1 MWAHL
6 FCSPCRMSLL
16 QEDSAHTP
24 RRVCEKTLPFKRG
37 IGLLWCPVP
46 SVLCVLASC
55 ASPDPPLAVVA
66 LLVPFSGALP
76 GLPHLSLPVG
86 RLNCA
91 PSESGWSQPCSAP
104 AAARAPLL
112 LPRQLCQLGTVQCS
126 YPTPG
131 TDPAAEIGEIK
142 SIAIGIPHCVFI
154 FHNSTSPWGRGAPSC
169 VLVWLCE
176 HSTAQLVH

>member
-6 FCSPCRMSLL
+6 SCSPCRMALL

-24 RRVCEKTLPFKRG
+24 RRVCEKTLPFKSG

-46 SVLCVLASC
+46 SVLCAGQLC
-55 ASPDPPLAVVA
+55 QPRSPVSSGGTAGPFLRCFTRSAH
-66 LLVPFSGALP
+66 VP
-76 GLPHLSLPVG
+76 LPVG

-91 PSESGWSQPCSAP
+91 PSESGWSQPCSAA

-112 LPRQLCQLGTVQCS
+112 LPRQLCQLGTVQGS

-131 TDPAAEIGEIK
+131 TDPAAETGEIK

-154 FHNSTSPWGRGAPSC
+154 FHNSTSPWGRRAPSC
-169 VLVWLCE
+169 LLVWLCE